1 MQVQIRRATQRAH
14 TCRTAS
20 RRLAVCQIA
29 ILHEGDRPGDVRKI
43 TYGQMLSEVS
53 RIANYFKSQGLV
65 KGDTVAI
72 YMPTIPEAVF
82 TMLACA
88 RLGIVHR

>member
-1 MQVQIRRATQRAH
+1 LPQHAQHGPYCVPSIWRAGR
-14 TCRTAS
+14 
-20 RRLAVCQIA
+20 QIA